1 MITDAY
7 CRQSS
12 WEERMRSEEAPGEL
26 SVPLALQV
34 TDMEAALQQAPTVK
48 REILFQNVNLRLSA
62 LSSEEINS

>member
-12 WEERMRSEEAPGEL
+12 WEERMRSEEAPGVL

-48 REILFQNVNLRLSA
+48 REILFPKRELTVECACLRR
-62 LSSEEINS
+62 NQ

>member
-1 MITDAY
+1 
-7 CRQSS
+7 
-12 WEERMRSEEAPGEL
+12 MRSEEAPGAL